1 VATIIQKSARGVN
14 KYNDYYSDVL
24 AVNRWVEITFSC
36 LPLRSIPSFSPPV
49 DASAELVSLF
59 RRLRGAAQKHGL
71 HNTYYV
77 RDGMCVFRLTNHEQI
92 GVLEFGFQGTVLT
105 DTEDLKT
112 LQCDLEVQL
121 VRETC
126 DWLVAPVVEW
136 FADTVRE
143 AVKIEF
149 DRFIAAG
156 DLERTIQ
163 RLERLRAASDAS
175 GGFLGMGL

>member
-1 VATIIQKSARGVN
+1 MS
-14 KYNDYYSDVL
+14 
-24 AVNRWVEITFSC
+24 RWVEITFRC
-36 LPLRSIPSFSPPV
+36 VPLRSIPSFSPPV
-49 DASAELVSLF
+49 DASAAVVSLY
-59 RRLRGAAQKHGL
+59 RNLRSALQKHGSHNSYFL
-71 HNTYYV
+71 HE
-77 RDGMCVFRLTNHEQI
+77 GACIFHLANHEQI
-92 GVLEFGFQGTVLT
+92 GTLEFGFEGTVLT

-126 DWLVAPVVEW
+126 DWLVAPVVDW
-136 FADTVRE
+136 FADSVRE

-156 DLERTIQ
+156 DLDKTLQ
-163 RLERLRAASDAS
+163 RMERLRAASDAG